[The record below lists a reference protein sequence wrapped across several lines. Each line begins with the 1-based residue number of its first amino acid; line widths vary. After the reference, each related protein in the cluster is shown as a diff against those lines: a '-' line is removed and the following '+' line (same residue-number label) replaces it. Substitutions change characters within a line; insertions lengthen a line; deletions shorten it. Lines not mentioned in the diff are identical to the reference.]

1 MPQDLL
7 RKLKQL
13 AIISLFADDEL
24 MEKFVLKGGNAIDI
38 AYNINERA
46 STDVDV
52 SMESDFDPAKLDAI
66 KARLSAALWKTFD
79 DADYAVFD
87 VTLEKKPAMDF
98 PETKEF
104 WGGYSLTFKVLD
116 KARYQTL
123 QGNLASLRRQAI
135 VVGDANRRK
144 FQVDIS
150 KFEFCR
156 PKKALSLSGYR
167 IYVYTPVMVIYEKIR
182 AICQQTVHYEQVV
195 KLNRRGR
202 AKDFYDI
209 VTIKDFI
216 GDPEQL
222 FLPDN
227 LAILKQIFAA
237 KRVDPILLA
246 HLEADRAFHEATFQE
261 VRDAVYG
268 NHQVEAF
275 DFYFNEVLK
284 LARRLKSLWNK

>member
-1 MPQDLL
+1 MTQSLL

-46 STDVDV
+46 STDIDV
-52 SMESDFDPAKLDAI
+52 SMEADFDPAKLDAT
-66 KARLSAALWKTFD
+66 RDQLSAALWKTFD
-79 DADYAVFD
+79 DAGYTVFD

-104 WGGYSLTFKVLD
+104 WGGYSLFFKILD
-116 KARYQTL
+116 KPRYQAL
-123 QGNLASLRRQAI
+123 QGNLASLRRHAI

-156 PKKALSLSGYR
+156 PKKSLTLDGYR

-182 AICQQTVHYEQVV
+182 ALCQQTAQYEQVM

-209 VTIKDFI
+209 VTITECI
-216 GDPEQL
+216 GDPDQL

-237 KRVDPILLA
+237 KRVDPRLIDD
-246 HLEADRAFHEATFQE
+246 LETDRAFHEATFQE
-261 VRDAVYG
+261 VKDTVYG
-268 NHQVEAF
+268 NRKVEAF

-284 LARRLKSLWNK
+284 LARRLKSLWDV